1 MFQPADISNYEKEI
15 DCKICNNQLY
25 ILSKTERNA
34 VELCSC
40 RNQRKIQS
48 MIIKSGLIG
57 DFKTK
62 RFDNFIT
69 KDLYQKKPYD
79 SALDFLENIDNLNP
93 INNKK
98 SWFVMSGQYGSGKT
112 HICTAISGQAI
123 LMGKS
128 FYYLPFM
135 AVLPRL
141 ATDLK
146 NFYIDVKNKAEK
158 LLEEIKNVEVLY
170 IDDFLKTR
178 ENLALIWEIIDYR
191 YINPKLITIIST
203 EKYYEEIKAID
214 GSLASRIYERTQ
226 KDLYFNEIAK
236 IAGRNFREFGE
247 TKL

>member
-1 MFQPADISNYEKEI
+1 MFQPIDISNFEKEI
-15 DCKICNNQLY
+15 DCKLCDNKGY
-25 ILSKTERNA
+25 VLSTKERNA

-40 RNQRKIQS
+40 RTQRKIQS
-48 MIIKSGLIG
+48 MLIKSGLIG

-69 KDLYQKKPYD
+69 KEVYQKKPYD
-79 SALDFLENIDNLNP
+79 SALYFLEQIDKP
-93 INNKK
+93 SKSNNKK
-98 SWFVMSGQYGSGKT
+98 SWFVVSGQYGSGKT
-112 HICTAISGQAI
+112 HLCTAISGQAI
-123 LMGKS
+123 LMGKT

-146 NFYIDVKNKAEK
+146 NFYVDIKSKAET

-170 IDDFLKTR
+170 IDDFLKTK

-226 KDLYFNEIAK
+226 KDLYFNEIARVS
-236 IAGRNFREFGE
+236 GRNWREFGNNE
-247 TKL
+247 